1 MVPNSIDGLSRRHRN
16 RSRHRRANRV
26 ADDQCWTYAGIDL
39 ETFHGDTTALGN
51 ALQAACA
58 STQGVMVF
66 DLSHNIE
73 PLWPFFKQAFR
84 NAAKAPHAVPAALR
98 EARALRARQ
107 KAMGIRK
114 PPLVIAPGT
123 PGAGF

>member
-1 MVPNSIDGLSRRHRN
+1 MPEYLSNH
-16 RSRHRRANRV
+16 V
-26 ADDQCWTYAGIDL
+26 AEVQYWSYAEIDL
-39 ETFHGDTTALGN
+39 ETLHGYTTALGN

-84 NAAKAPHAVPAALR
+84 NATKAPHAMPAALR
-98 EARALRARQ
+98 DARALRARQ